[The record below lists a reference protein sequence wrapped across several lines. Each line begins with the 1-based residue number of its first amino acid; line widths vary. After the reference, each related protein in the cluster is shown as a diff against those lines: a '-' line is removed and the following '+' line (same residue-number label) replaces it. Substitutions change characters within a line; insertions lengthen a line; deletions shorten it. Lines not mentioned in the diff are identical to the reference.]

1 MAMTGGRNDLGDAR
15 VVVIGGGIAG
25 CSAAYHLA
33 ALGLTD
39 VLLLERA
46 ALSSGTTWHS
56 TGSMETYRNNPLIF
70 EMVRYTVNSFPGLQS
85 ESGQELGWR
94 NLGRVMY
101 TDRESRFELFKAL
114 PELGRARGIDI
125 ELLSARGVGERLP
138 IIDPRG
144 LLGGIWV
151 PGDGCVNP
159 TDVVMAYAK
168 AARGRGA
175 RIREHVRILEIVVKN
190 GAVRGVVTD
199 QGIVGCDTVVVAA
212 GRWSSAITGTCGIRL
227 PLYALEHQYIITEAI
242 PGLDRKLPLL
252 LSYDDQLYGREE
264 VGGLI
269 LGSLDDNAIPV
280 CSPNT
285 AEDSAFALLNE
296 RWEQFEPYMKTAL
309 RRFPVLAST
318 GIKML
323 LNGPESFTP
332 DGQMLLGPIPG
343 VDGLYS
349 ICGFNSNGIALS
361 PAAGKFIAEWIVEG
375 AASADVAQLDV
386 RRFAVQQSSEAYIRE
401 RVTEIPHYACGLHGP
416 TDDYATA
423 RNLRLS
429 PIHASLAAAG
439 ARFASVNGWERPTWI
454 ETATSPDW
462 MSAVAEEAAAASR
475 DALAVDRSADVKIA
489 LFGAAAEPWLAEKL
503 GLPGLEP
510 DPTAMLVAFP
520 GDQGQVEAL
529 GRVVPWQGGWL
540 LTAGPEQDARLT
552 EWVRRARVP
561 AGVHAVDLTAGWA
574 LFELVGSAQASA
586 LEALC
591 AGADDASPADIG
603 SGKAHWAGAAQVQL
617 FADAANASTLILVP
631 ADTAT
636 YVWQRL
642 LTVGEAAGVRVGG
655 HLAME
660 ALRIARGIPRFG
672 QEATPAARVAD
683 IVGAR
688 QLVPLSNSAEA
699 ANPQQR
705 VRRMLV
711 AFSSPAATTCF
722 GAREAILQH
731 GRVVGEIT
739 SRVCLTGW
747 PKTLSLGLLPAAYGS
762 LTSLH
767 LAADGRQWPLSVR
780 STVWQPGLAA
790 PQIQRPSN

>member
-1 MAMTGGRNDLGDAR
+1 MTRGLNDLGDAR
-15 VVVIGGGIAG
+15 VVVAGGGIAG

-39 VLLLERA
+39 VLLLERS

-56 TGSMETYRNNPLIF
+56 TGSMETYRNDPLIF
-70 EMVRYTVNSFPGLQS
+70 EMVRYTVNSFPGLEA
-85 ESGQELGWR
+85 ESGQQLGWR
-94 NLGRVMY
+94 NVGRVMY
-101 TDRESRFELFKAL
+101 TDRETRFELFKTL
-114 PELGRARGIDI
+114 PDLGRARGIDI

-138 IIDPRG
+138 IIDPQG
-144 LLGGIWV
+144 LAGGLWI

-168 AARGRGA
+168 AARGRGV
-175 RIREHVRILEIVVKN
+175 RIREQVRILEIVVTH

-199 QGIVGCDTVVVAA
+199 QGIVGCDTVIVAA
-212 GRWSSAITGTCGIRL
+212 GRWSGAITGTCGIRL

-242 PGLDRKLPLL
+242 PGLDRRLPLI

-280 CSPNT
+280 SSPNT
-285 AEDSAFALLNE
+285 AENSAFTLLNE
-296 RWEQFEPYMKTAL
+296 RWAQFEPYMKTAL

-375 AASADVAQLDV
+375 EASADVSRLDV

-401 RVTEIPHYACGLHGP
+401 RVTEIPHHACGLHGP
-416 TDDYATA
+416 MDDYATA

-429 PIHASLAAAG
+429 PVHASLAAAG
-439 ARFASVNGWERPTWI
+439 ARFASVNGWERATWI
-454 ETATSPDW
+454 ETVTSPDW
-462 MSAVAEEAAAASR
+462 MSAVAEEAAAASCG
-475 DALAVDRSADVKIA
+475 ALAVDRSADVKIA
-489 LFGAAAEPWLAEKL
+489 LFGAAAGPWLAAKL
-503 GLPGLEP
+503 GLSALNP
-510 DPTAMLVAFP
+510 DPAAMLVAFP

-540 LTAGPEQDARLT
+540 LTAGPEQDTRLI

-561 AGVHAVDLTAGWA
+561 GAVHAVDQTPGWA

-586 LEALC
+586 VQALC
-591 AGADDASPADIG
+591 AGVDDRCSADVG
-603 SGKAHWAGAAQVQL
+603 GGKSHWAGAAAVQL
-617 FADAANASTLILVP
+617 FTDPANASTLILVP
-631 ADTAT
+631 ADTAIH
-636 YVWQRL
+636 VWQRL
-642 LTVGEAAGVRVGG
+642 LTVGEAGMVRVGG
-655 HLAME
+655 HFAME

-683 IVGAR
+683 MVGAR
-688 QLVPLSNSAEA
+688 QLVPVSITANA

-705 VRRMLV
+705 AGRMLV
-711 AFSSPAATTCF
+711 AFSSPAVTPCF
-722 GAREAILQH
+722 GGREAILQN

-739 SRVCLTGW
+739 SRVCLAGW
-747 PKTLSLGLLPAAYGS
+747 PETLSLGLLPTASGS
-762 LTSLH
+762 LAPLH
-767 LAADGRQWPLSVR
+767 LAADGRRWPLSVR

-790 PQIQRPSN
+790 PLIQRPSY

>member
-1 MAMTGGRNDLGDAR
+1 MTGGPNDLGDAR

-39 VLLLERA
+39 VLLLEWA

-56 TGSMETYRNNPLIF
+56 TGNMETYRNDPLIF
-70 EMVRYTVNSFPGLQS
+70 EMVRYTVNSFPGLES
-85 ESGQELGWR
+85 ESGQQLGWR
-94 NLGRVMY
+94 KLGRVMY
-101 TDRESRFELFKAL
+101 TDRESRFEVFKTL

-138 IIDPRG
+138 IIDPQG
-144 LLGGIWV
+144 LVGGVWI

-159 TDVVMAYAK
+159 TDVVMAYAR
-168 AARGRGA
+168 AARGRGV
-175 RIREHVRILEIVVKN
+175 RIREHVRILEIVVN
-190 GAVRGVVTD
+190 DGAVRGVATD
-199 QGIVGCDTVVVAA
+199 QGMVGCDTVVVAA
-212 GRWSSAITGTCGIRL
+212 GRWSGAITSTCGIRL
-227 PLYALEHQYIITEAI
+227 PLHALEHQYIITEPI
-242 PGLDRKLPLL
+242 PGLDRNMPLL

-280 CSPNT
+280 SSPNT
-285 AEDSAFALLNE
+285 AENSAFTLLNE
-296 RWEQFEPYMKTAL
+296 RWEQFEPYMRTAL
-309 RRFPVLAST
+309 RRFPVLGAT

-349 ICGFNSNGIALS
+349 LCGFNSNGIALS

-375 AASADVAQLDV
+375 EASADVAQLDV

-439 ARFASVNGWERPTWI
+439 ARFASVNGWERAMWMRTP
-454 ETATSPDW
+454 TSPDW
-462 MSAVAEEAAAASR
+462 MSAVAEEAAAAGR
-475 DALAVDRSADVKIA
+475 GALVVDRSADVKIA
-489 LFGAAAEPWLAEKL
+489 LFGAHVESWLAAKL
-503 GLPGLEP
+503 GLTELRS
-510 DPTAMLVAFP
+510 DPVAMFVAFP
-520 GDQGQVEAL
+520 GDHGQVEAL

-540 LTAGPEQDARLT
+540 LTAGPEQDTRLI

-561 AGVHAVDLTAGWA
+561 GGVHAVDVTAGWA
-574 LFELVGSAQASA
+574 LFELAGFAQASA
-586 LEALC
+586 VQTLC
-591 AGADDASPADIG
+591 AGADDRGPAEFG
-603 SGKAHWAGAAQVQL
+603 SGRSHWAGAVQVQL
-617 FADAANASTLILVP
+617 FTDPANDSTLILVP
-631 ADTAT
+631 ADAAT

-642 LTVGEAAGVRVGG
+642 LAVREAGGVRTGG
-655 HLAME
+655 HFATE

-683 IVGAR
+683 VVGGR
-688 QLVPLSNSAEA
+688 QLVAVTANA
-699 ANPQQR
+699 ANPRQR
-705 VRRMLV
+705 ARRMLV
-711 AFSSPAATTCF
+711 AFSSPAVSTCF

-739 SRVCLTGW
+739 SRACLAGW
-747 PKTLSLGLLPAAYGS
+747 PETLSLGLLPAAYGS
-762 LTSLH
+762 PASLH
-767 LAADGRQWPLSVR
+767 LAADGGQWPLSVR
-780 STVWQPGLAA
+780 STVWHPGLAGT
-790 PQIQRPSN
+790 PVQRPS